1 MVAGRRF
8 WILIWYAILLVGLAG
23 LWSSIYWGRETHWK
37 NLDELLRATGTI
49 AVSAGMLLLL
59 YGVAGWL
66 GQALLVI
73 ALGLFVVAFFLGRRQ
88 PPPGARHDDDADD
101 EPGNEA

>member
-8 WILIWYAILLVGLAG
+8 WILIWYGILLLGVAG
-23 LWSSIYWGRETHWK
+23 LWSSIYWGRQTHWK

-49 AVSAGMLLLL
+49 TVSAGMLLLL
-59 YGVAGWL
+59 YGVGGWF

-73 ALGLFVVAFFLGRRQ
+73 AMILFVVAFLLGRNA
-88 PPPGARHDDDADD
+88 PPHPAPTSDDDL
-101 EPGNEA
+101 EPPSRA